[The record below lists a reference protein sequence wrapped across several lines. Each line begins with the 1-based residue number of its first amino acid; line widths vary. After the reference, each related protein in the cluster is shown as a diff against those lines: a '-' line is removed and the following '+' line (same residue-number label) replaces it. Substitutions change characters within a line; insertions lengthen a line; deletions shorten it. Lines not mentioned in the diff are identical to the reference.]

1 MADQQT
7 DAALAALV
15 AAARRSDIG
24 RRLQGDVETRLLQ
37 SIVDATVQLF
47 DAEAASIA
55 LFEQDPDRL
64 EFRVAA
70 GEQGAGAVGLTVP
83 PTQGIAGYV
92 YSTGQALAL
101 SDVANDPRFNRD
113 AAEQTGY
120 VPRSIAAAPLLDEE
134 GTVGVL
140 QVLDKRGSPTFS
152 LRDME
157 LLAVFASQATV
168 AIGAARV
175 QRDTDRLLRSVL
187 GQIGP
192 DLDDEQVEALV
203 GAATTDLDPDDEAP
217 FWRLVEQVARL
228 RGADRSRDGAA
239 GRHPRCRGRARRQSQ
254 APSSGA
260 VTEELPAW
268 SEPFVDPRRALRRRL
283 RLRGI
288 TREWAWGGATGE
300 GVRVGIIDSGIEND
314 HPLLQGRV
322 VENVTVEIG
331 GEEPRVVPDEAGRHV
346 RSRDRLRGDHR
357 RTCAGGRARLDPRP
371 RGRPARQGDGVCRR
385 ARVGDRAG
393 AAGLQPEPVLEERV
407 ALSRSSMTSPTAR
420 TSAARPW

>member
-7 DAALAALV
+7 DAALVALV
-15 AAARRSDIG
+15 AAGRRSDIG

-101 SDVANDPRFNRD
+101 SDVSNDPRFNRD

-157 LLAVFASQATV
+157 LLAVFARQAAA
-168 AIGAARV
+168 AIRAARV
-175 QRDTDRLLRSVL
+175 QRDTQRLFAAVL
-187 GQIGP
+187 ARIGDE
-192 DLDDEQVEALV
+192 DLSAEAVDQLVSAITVELETDEEV
-203 GAATTDLDPDDEAP
+203 P
-217 FWRLVEQVARL
+217 FWQLVDRVARVRNLSDRELRLVSDAFGL
-228 RGADRSRDGAA
+228 RVDSISSVEPGAYSL
-239 GRHPRCRGRARRQSQ
+239 
-254 APSSGA
+254 AP
-260 VTEELPAW
+260 
-268 SEPFVDPRRALRRRL
+268 
-283 RLRGI
+283 
-288 TREWAWGGATGE
+288 
-300 GVRVGIIDSGIEND
+300 
-314 HPLLQGRV
+314 
-322 VENVTVEIG
+322 
-331 GEEPRVVPDEAGRHV
+331 
-346 RSRDRLRGDHR
+346 
-357 RTCAGGRARLDPRP
+357 
-371 RGRPARQGDGVCRR
+371 
-385 ARVGDRAG
+385 
-393 AAGLQPEPVLEERV
+393 
-407 ALSRSSMTSPTAR
+407 PTADSPEFLLLATR
-420 TSAARPW
+420 IH